1 MLRFRH
7 YICSEVFYFRTILKE
22 SYHALNNGNIALAMF
37 NYWLVNFAFGDE
49 EYSYFYTKDIGDE
62 DSEQYIALF
71 RKYKDMLL

>member
-1 MLRFRH
+1 
-7 YICSEVFYFRTILKE
+7 
-22 SYHALNNGNIALAMF
+22 MF